1 MQDYTK
7 IYSKRHPEIFLKVIP
22 GHFVTP
28 NSHINYYIDM
38 TTMKTRSAEAENVA
52 KALAEAYSTS
62 TIVDTII
69 CMDNTEV
76 IGAYLAEQLTQ
87 AGVLSKNAH
96 RTIYIMTPEF
106 NLTGQMIFRENVQMM
121 IKNKNVLILCASTTT
136 GKTIAGAM
144 QSVKYYGGEISGVSA
159 IFSVVSKIYGRDVH
173 ALFTKA
179 DVPDYAN
186 YKADE
191 CELCKKGTKI
201 DAIANGF
208 GYSRV

>member
-38 TTMKTRSAEAENVA
+38 TTMKTRRAEAANVA
-52 KALAEAYSTS
+52 KALSEAYSTS
-62 TIVDTII
+62 TVVDTII

-76 IGAYLAEQLTQ
+76 IGAYLADQLTQ

-121 IKNKNVLILCASTTT
+121 IKDKNVLILCASTTT
-136 GKTIAGAM
+136 GKTIAAAM

-191 CELCKKGTKI
+191 CELCKKGIKI